1 VADFDE
7 LVTEATTA
15 PFSGWDFSW
24 LAGHSSTDPLAWD
37 YPARVAA
44 LARTAS
50 TMLDMGT
57 GGGELLSGLAARA
70 PRTVATEAWPPNVPV
85 AGRRLVPLGI
95 AVVQNEGARDNM
107 DQDGSDDH
115 GRLPFRA
122 ASFDLVCNR
131 HEAFRAEE
139 VSRVLAPGGTFIT
152 QQVDY
157 HSDDELVEMLGLDL
171 PGEPDSW
178 LALAEQ
184 QVATAGLVIEDTASG
199 SERVR
204 FDDIAGIAY
213 YLRVVNWAIPGYSL
227 ATHRDRLRALFDSPG
242 AWPFTTSWRRFMLVA
257 VKPGRR

>member
-7 LVTEATTA
+7 LVTQATTA

-24 LAGHSSTDPLAWD
+24 LAGHSRTEPLPWD

-44 LARTAS
+44 LASTAL

-70 PRTVATEAWPPNVPV
+70 PRTVATEAWRPNVPV
-85 AGRRLVPLGI
+85 AGGRLVPLGI
-95 AVVQNEGARDNM
+95 PVIQDEGTRDNM
-107 DQDGSDDH
+107 DQSGNADH
-115 GRLPFRA
+115 GRLPFRD

-131 HEAFRAEE
+131 HEAFRADE

-157 HSDDELVEMLGLDL
+157 HSDDELAEMLGLDL
-171 PGEPDSW
+171 PDEPDSW

-184 QVATAGLVIEDTASG
+184 QVSQAGLVIADTASG

-204 FDDIAGIAY
+204 FDDIAGIVY
-213 YLRVVNWAIPGYSL
+213 YLRVVNWAIPGYRL
-227 ATHRDRLRALFDSPG
+227 AKHKGRLRALFDDPS